1 MFRHLQADLIEK
13 YMPVLRKSP
22 ATRLDLRLYTEAVA
36 ERSHDVQ
43 FLRHWSILEMIASRH
58 VTSTKIKIKH
68 YDGSPV
74 LHRDGRVRTTN
85 PRRFINIYSTLERTP
100 IVSAEERATA
110 VKFTCRGLT
119 LQRRLRAHTIFR
131 FGTYCVRPTGSETL
145 WRMAAFS
152 RPTLSPSIRRNIWSH

>member
-74 LHRDGRVRTTN
+74 LHRDGRVRTTYDKSEKVYQYL
-85 PRRFINIYSTLERTP
+85 FHVGTHAY
-100 IVSAEERATA
+100 
-110 VKFTCRGLT
+110 
-119 LQRRLRAHTIFR
+119 R
-131 FGTYCVRPTGSETL
+131 FG
-145 WRMAAFS
+145 
-152 RPTLSPSIRRNIWSH
+152 